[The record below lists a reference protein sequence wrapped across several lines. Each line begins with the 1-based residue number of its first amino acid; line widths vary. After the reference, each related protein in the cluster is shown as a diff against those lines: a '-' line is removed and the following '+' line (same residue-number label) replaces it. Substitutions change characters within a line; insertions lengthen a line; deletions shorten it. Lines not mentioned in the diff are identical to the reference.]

1 MCSKLKVILGSLA
14 TAYAGVIPAAAPVA
28 APIIAAAPAAA
39 PIIAAAPAAAPII
52 ADGPV
57 PVSTSKVVAAPAL
70 PSTSQ
75 FHTQDEFGN
84 LAFGYANINSA
95 RQESGNTYGGR
106 AGAYSYTDANGI
118 VQTVNYVAD
127 GLGFRVAA
135 SNLPVAPLPIPAPEV
150 ALPIAPVFNPAPLV
164 GPDPVTETPEVA
176 EARAAHLAAQEEAAA
191 AAAEAPEEE
200 SAE

>member
-1 MCSKLKVILGSLA
+1 MGVHLHVSFVLLPLCKLNMKAFIIFGCLA
-14 TAYAGVIPAAAPVA
+14 TSYAGVIPAAKIV
-28 APIIAAAPAAA
+28 PAAA
-39 PIIAAAPAAAPII
+39 PVIV
-52 ADGPV
+52 DGPV

-75 FHTQDEFGN
+75 FHSQDEFGN
-84 LAFGYANINSA
+84 LAFGYSNINSA

-191 AAAEAPEEE
+191 AAEAPDRNRLNR
-200 SAE
+200 